1 MRYPRLLRFLVLALL
16 GLAVAAA
23 LFQFRGGSS
32 GPREVVAEIEAGDD
46 IIGLKRPDFRLP
58 DQHGR
63 LRDVAEWNGR
73 VLMINFWASWC
84 IPCRRE
90 IPEFIALQRDRE
102 ADGLQIVGIALDEQA
117 QIDRFLDG
125 IGVVLNYPSLVSSD
139 LAGIELARAYGNSI
153 GILPYTVVVDRNGRI
168 VFAQFGEISRD
179 RAEREIL
186 PLLDP
191 AAS

>member
-139 LAGIELARAYGNSI
+139 LAGIDLARAYGNSI